1 MLRSIATALVAS
13 WLMFSA
19 VFAAEHTKDPLPEVK
34 ERVTKGDALLIDV
47 REKSEWDD
55 GHLKAAKRLS
65 LSQLRKGVSAEELQS
80 LLTKEKII
88 YLHCF
93 SGGRCLEAADRL
105 QKAGYEVRPLKP
117 GYKDLLSA
125 GFEKAAE

>member
-1 MLRSIATALVAS
+1 MLQRMLSTLVAS
-13 WLMFSA
+13 WIMISA
-19 VFAAEHTKDPLPEVK
+19 VSAAEHTKDPLPEVK
-34 ERVTKGDALLIDV
+34 ARVAKGDAILVDV

-55 GHLKAAKRLS
+55 GHLKAAKHLS
-65 LSQLRKGVSAEELQS
+65 LSQLRKGVSAEELMS
-80 LLTKEKII
+80 TLMKDKVI

-117 GYKDLLSA
+117 GYKDLLNA